1 MAITFPSSPSNG
13 QVFTVGNRSWTWD
26 GSSWK
31 GGVSSTGDATTLD
44 GFDST
49 DFIRNNQ
56 SSNVALTGGLSV
68 GNRMSVGL
76 TDAESLPYYSN
87 KLVLEVSSQDG
98 ITIAANDTSATNYL
112 MFADSSSG
120 DARYRGY
127 IEYNHNN
134 ENLAIAQAAIHRL
147 NFNNTEAVFNDAG
160 NSYDFRVESDTVTHA
175 LYVKGSNGN
184 VGISTNN
191 PSHLLEIDGTGAD
204 ATELFHIKSDGNV
217 GDGGYHWMTS
227 AIAGSQS
234 TNANIINI
242 IGRELASK
250 NSGYFGFHYAGDH
263 SNDNFITI
271 GGYAAD
277 QLLNIRMDGN
287 VGIGITNPSAM
298 LEFGGNTTDNRY
310 DIKSPADNA
319 RGIGLGNYTT
329 FSTRYS
335 NWDTLIGTNIR
346 SKIGTS
352 SSGEETSSGYTA
364 SGGAGLRVGFQ
375 DLEFKN
381 YSPAE
386 LSGLAAGSDV
396 NSLGTTR
403 FKIDADGSVG
413 IGTNSPQRKLH
424 IVNNGAQLRVNRT
437 DGVDAT
443 WEFYSWTSGLNIYP
457 VDGASTVWFG
467 RDGQN
472 TDVSLHNGRLA
483 VNYTGG
489 VPSGYAIY
497 ANGSIWAKAGAGD
510 SGGLRLHTNSGINV
524 SGNVMSFHTG
534 QTNGF
539 SFNGNSDG
547 ADGSNPL
554 VVIKGDGKFGI
565 GTITPDNTLTVNGG
579 TESIGVQIS
588 ETARLTLGADG
599 TWNYFKGKSGNG
611 HYFNTTGGGL
621 AVLNNAGNFGIGT
634 ATPGYKL
641 DVQGN
646 FRSTGSIDGS
656 NYTGYFMW
664 KGNNTSYD
672 VDNRTTKVPY
682 GTAVYSAYSS
692 GSNRPTTYDIA
703 LQVSASGR
711 AMEFSADWVSS
722 TAGPLYFR
730 TLRDCCINWSS
741 WSSISMST
749 VSDRR
754 VKDNIVDYTSSE
766 ARTLIEQL
774 QAVEYDYVNH
784 DGTKGNVDLEDP
796 DADLIPRPRE
806 VGYIAQDVEDVIPYA
821 VDFNPKGDTPNERG
835 WASAYTVNYERLVPV
850 LTEALK
856 DVYSKLDSLQTQ
868 LDSANQEIQ
877 RLRDG

>member
-26 GSSWK
+26 GNSWK
-31 GGVSSTGDATTLD
+31 GGVSSTGDASTLD

-56 SSNVALTGGLSV
+56 SSDVALTGGLSV

-120 DARYRGY
+120 DARFRGY

-147 NFNNTEAVFNDAG
+147 NFNNTEAVFNEAG

-184 VGISTNN
+184 VGI
-191 PSHLLEIDGTGAD
+191 G
-204 ATELFHIKSDGNV
+204 ELAPDEKLHIKNSTGSYIKHEGPSS
-217 GDGGYHWMTS
+217 GDYATGYQIFEGSTTS
-227 AIAGSQS
+227 AAFYTNPTHDLTILSKDGI
-234 TNANIINI
+234 TFRLDNANRIKFT
-242 IGRELASK
+242 S
-250 NSGYFGFHYAGDH
+250 
-263 SNDNFITI
+263 T
-271 GGYAAD
+271 
-277 QLLNIRMDGN
+277 GN

-352 SSGEETSSGYTA
+352 SSGEETASGYTA
-364 SGGAGLRVGFQ
+364 SGGAILRIGFQ

-381 YSPAE
+381 YSPTE

-403 FKIDADGSVG
+403 FKIDADGNVG

-424 IVNNGAQLRVNRT
+424 IVNNGAMLRINRA

-443 WEFYSWTSGLNIYP
+443 WEFYSWSSGLNIYP

-472 TDVSLHNGRLA
+472 TDVSLYNGRLA
-483 VNYTGG
+483 VNHTGAP
-489 VPSGYAIY
+489 PSGYAIY
-497 ANGSIWAKAGAGD
+497 ANGSIWAKSGAGD
-510 SGGLRLHTNSGINV
+510 SGGLRLHSNSGINV

-565 GTITPDNTLTVNGG
+565 GTTTPDNTLTVNGG

-634 ATPGYKL
+634 SSPGYKL

-656 NYTGYFMW
+656 NYAGYFMW
-664 KGNNTSYD
+664 KGNGTSYD
-672 VDNRTTKVPY
+672 VNNRTTKVPY
-682 GTAVYSAYSS
+682 GTAVYSGYNA
-692 GSNRPTTYDIA
+692 GANRPTTYDIA

-754 VKDNIVDYTSSE
+754 VKDNIVNYTSSE

-796 DADLIPRPRE
+796 DADLIARPRE

-821 VDFNPKGDTPNERG
+821 VDFNPKGDTPNENG